1 MAFRAGVRS
10 SRRTWPPGDLC
21 SGGAPLPVTTQ
32 IATAR
37 LPAQVAVGRSRAR
50 WRPALGLDDGP
61 VDRSKSHLELRYGSA
76 DDSGWD
82 KWLPVARVGPPRD
95 RTFPVEWIVDRA
107 DPAHREAA
115 DAVAKELDFYLVE
128 KGEVDPWVTRRTTA
142 ALRPMSTPMCTGR
155 CKKERANRRGAEG
168 ARGD

>member
-1 MAFRAGVRS
+1 MAAGRLVLGGCTVTGDDPNRHCNDCQHRWRSGVRARGGG
-10 SRRTWPPGDLC
+10 RRW
-21 SGGAPLPVTTQ
+21 AW
-32 IATAR
+32 AE
-37 LPAQVAVGRSRAR
+37 
-50 WRPALGLDDGP
+50 GP

-76 DDSGWD
+76 GDSGWD

-128 KGEVDPWVTRRTTA
+128 KGEADPWAYAAYHSGTTSNA
-142 ALRPMSTPMCTGR
+142 YSQVHWALLGETNPPSRQRKS
-155 CKKERANRRGAEG
+155 
-168 ARGD
+168 AR